1 MNQAPKVEKKS
12 RADRRSI
19 DDPTICEALKHQ
31 TRVRILEVL
40 CDEDISPIQFLRR
53 GLLPP
58 GIDFKGDEKSALSH
72 VSYHFKEL
80 LKADCIVLVKTI
92 PRRGTNEHI
101 YRSKML
107 ALHTDED
114 FEVLGLERRRQISR
128 STLQMLVARADGA
141 IYQGTFDKRA
151 DRHLSWVPLELD
163 EQGWEE
169 LRDLQAETL
178 ERAQGIKAAAIARK
192 HERGENDDTPTF
204 AATFGALAFESPA
217 VPG

>member
-1 MNQAPKVEKKS
+1 V
-12 RADRRSI
+12 
-19 DDPTICEALKHQ
+19 
-31 TRVRILEVL
+31 
-40 CDEDISPIQFLRR
+40 
-53 GLLPP
+53 
-58 GIDFKGDEKSALSH
+58 
-72 VSYHFKEL
+72 
-80 LKADCIVLVKTI
+80 VLVKKI

-107 ALHTDED
+107 ALHSDRD
-114 FEVLGLERRRQISR
+114 FESMSFEERRRISR
-128 STLQMLVARADGA
+128 STLQMLIARADGA

-163 EQGWEE
+163 EQGWQE

-192 HERGENDDTPTF
+192 HERGKENETPTIT
-204 AATFGALAFESPA
+204 ATFGALAFESPA